1 MKFPGCK
8 LSSLKP
14 LEDYHDGL
22 MFYFFIFYFFNMPKS
37 KRKHDKDS
45 EAFIGVPAESRTG
58 DAHSLTL
65 TSKRDTENR
74 E

>member
-1 MKFPGCK
+1 MVWC
-8 LSSLKP
+8 
-14 LEDYHDGL
+14 
-22 MFYFFIFYFFNMPKS
+22 FFVNVPKS

-45 EAFIGVPAESRTG
+45 EAFIGVPADSRTG

-65 TSKRDTENR
+65 TSEMDTENI